1 MWWIVGIL
9 IILFVFV
16 AIICIRAATFKPKPV
31 AEPPQKAPITPIDQE
46 RAIGIFQKM
55 IRLDTLSTN
64 PQARIAFRELL
75 PEAFPVVHQHLT
87 FQLVG
92 EGGLLFHWKG
102 KSSDSPTVFLAHYD
116 VVPAEAD
123 KWQKEPFSAERLDG
137 EIWGRGTLDT
147 KHTLLGI
154 LESAETLLAEGFEP
168 ANDIYFSFGGDEE
181 TTGKDAEAIVKYLKE
196 KGVRPALVLDEGGAV
211 VKGVF
216 PGVKKAVA
224 VIGTAE
230 KGVLNVMLSAKSS
243 GGHASAPPKSS
254 LIATLSK
261 AVLKVEKR
269 PFKGILSPPVREMFD
284 ILGRHSSFGYRLI
297 FANIWC
303 FGGLFK
309 ALCKAMGGELNAM
322 VRTTVAFTQMEGSDA
337 INVLPPSAL
346 IKANLRLMMGD
357 TPESAVE
364 YLKKCINDSSI
375 TITTLEGDP
384 ASSIADTH
392 SEGYHRVYNI
402 IRTMWPEALI
412 SPYLMMARTDSRFFC
427 EISDV
432 VLRFSGMEMS
442 SEDRKRVHGHDERI
456 REEQLFGVLE
466 FYQRLMRLS

>member
-1 MWWIVGIL
+1 MWGIIGIL

-16 AIICIRAATFKPKPV
+16 AIICIRAATFKPKEVSASP
-31 AEPPQKAPITPIDQE
+31 ERMPIAPIDGT
-46 RAIGIFQKM
+46 RAIQNFQQM

-64 PQARIAFRELL
+64 PEARLAFRELL
-75 PEAFPVVHQHLT
+75 PKAYPLVHQHLT

-92 EGGLLFHWKG
+92 EGGMLYHWKG
-102 KSSDSPTVFLAHYD
+102 KAEDSPTVFLSHYD
-116 VVPAEAD
+116 VVPVEAD
-123 KWQKEPFSAERLDG
+123 KWHKEPFSGEHIHG

-147 KHTLLGI
+147 KATLLGV
-154 LESAETLLAEGFEP
+154 LESAETLLAEGFTP

-181 TTGKDAEAIVKYLKE
+181 TTGKDAEAIVKLLKE
-196 KGVRPALVLDEGGAV
+196 KGVKPALVLDEGGAV
-211 VKGVF
+211 VEGVF
-216 PGVKKAVA
+216 PGVKKSVA

-230 KGVLNVMLSAKSS
+230 KGLLNVMLSAKSS

-254 LIATLSK
+254 LIAALSR
-261 AVLKVEKR
+261 AVLNVEKR
-269 PFKGILSPPVREMFD
+269 PFKGFLSPPVREMFD

-297 FANIWC
+297 FANVWC

-309 ALCKAMGGELNAM
+309 TLCKAMGGELNAM

-357 TPESAVE
+357 TPQSAVE
-364 YLKKCINDSSI
+364 YIRKCINDSSI
-375 TITTLEGDP
+375 TITPLEGDP
-384 ASSIADTH
+384 ATAIADTD
-392 SEGYHRVYNI
+392 SEGYQRVHDT
-402 IRTMWPEALI
+402 IRTMWPEALV

-432 VLRFSGMEMS
+432 VLRFSAMEMS
-442 SEDRKRVHGHDERI
+442 SEDRKRIHGHDERI
-456 REEQLFGVLE
+456 SEKQLLGAVE
-466 FYQRLMRLS
+466 FYQRLMLMS